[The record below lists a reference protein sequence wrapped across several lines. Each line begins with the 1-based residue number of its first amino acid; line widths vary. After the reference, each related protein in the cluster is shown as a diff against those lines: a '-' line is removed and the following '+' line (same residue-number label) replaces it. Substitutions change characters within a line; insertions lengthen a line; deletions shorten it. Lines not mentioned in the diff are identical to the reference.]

1 MKIIG
6 ITGGIGS
13 GKTTV
18 CLLFESMGI
27 PVYYADI
34 QAKKIMNSNPT
45 LKKKV
50 KDLLGDEAYFANG
63 KLNRV
68 YVASKIFSDK
78 EMLSQINQLVH
89 PMVQED
95 SKRWSEQFRKD
106 EIPYVIKEAALLVE
120 NGSYRSLDSLIVV
133 TCPQETRIQRVIK
146 RDKTTYEAVLKKLKI
161 QLPEDEKIKVADFV
175 IDNSGHQSLIPQVW
189 KIHKKLIKSK

>member
-34 QAKKIMNSNPT
+34 QAKKIMNSNPA

-146 RDKTTYEAVLKKLKI
+146 RDKTTYEAVLQKLKI

-175 IDNSGHQSLIPQVW
+175 IDNSGLQSLIPQVW

>member
-34 QAKKIMNSNPT
+34 QAKKIMNSNPA

-50 KDLLGDEAYFANG
+50 KDLLGDDAYFANG

-146 RDKTTYEAVLKKLKI
+146 RDKTNYEEVLKKLKI

-175 IDNSGHQSLIPQVW
+175 IDNSGHKSLIPQVW